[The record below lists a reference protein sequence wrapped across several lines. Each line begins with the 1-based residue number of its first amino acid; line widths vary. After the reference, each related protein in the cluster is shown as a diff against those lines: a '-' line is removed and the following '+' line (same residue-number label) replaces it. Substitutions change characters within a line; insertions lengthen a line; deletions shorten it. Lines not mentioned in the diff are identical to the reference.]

1 MNKSCGTCLENIIL
15 NRLGNEAH
23 VGRRNEGMQTREA
36 LKHLVLGETC
46 PLNREI
52 KQISNVLFT
61 DFTEM
66 YVLL

>member
-36 LKHLVLGETC
+36 LKHLVRGDDC

-52 KQISNVLFT
+52 KHISHVGLT

-66 YVLL
+66 DVLL